1 MKTFTS
7 PLLTFGLLA
16 TCLLSAHMAPCAAA
30 TRALQEEKNM
40 LTITGA
46 PATHGVFSVTDDANT
61 GVNGA
66 QAEASG
72 GLLTSEGKAA
82 GAGIVMSEVTG
93 EQTVNNMAFGVGSG
107 DAVTTTILRSASN
120 GMGAGQAV
128 AGSGD
133 PADAKAK
140 GKASGMTGIGKFGPF
155 KCTTLIPVEAV
166 SKFICG
172 GASASAEPEVAQF
185 KVAPQVPLTPIPITI
200 VPAYAAGAVGA
211 KTAFG
216 GDDDDD
222 AESAAALGA
231 GGAVGAVVLGS
242 AGAGVG
248 GSVGAVDY
256 EDDGNTDNFMAAG
269 GAGGGVTSSLIGSAS
284 GAISVSGTCQGP
296 LCR

>member
-46 PATHGVFSVTDDANT
+46 PATDGVFSVTNKASD

-72 GLLTSEGKAA
+72 GLLKSEGKAA

-93 EQTVNNMAFGVGSG
+93 EETVNNMAFGVGSG
-107 DAVTTTILRSASN
+107 DAVTTTILRSTSN

-128 AGSGD
+128 AGDPAGD
-133 PADAKAK
+133 PADAKAE
-140 GKASGMTGIGKFGPF
+140 GKASGMTGIGKIVFFQCKKIIPF
-155 KCTTLIPVEAV
+155 KAV
-166 SKFICG
+166 KKAICG
-172 GASASAEPEVAQF
+172 GAEASATPEVATF
-185 KVAPQVPLTPIPITI
+185 KVAPEVPLEPFGSI

-211 KTAFG
+211 KTDEG
-216 GDDDDD
+216 GDG
-222 AESAAALGA
+222 ESAAALGA

-248 GSVGAVDY
+248 GSVGAGGS
-256 EDDGNTDNFMAAG
+256 EDNDNTDNFMAAG

-284 GAISVSGTCQGP
+284 GAVSVSGTCQGP